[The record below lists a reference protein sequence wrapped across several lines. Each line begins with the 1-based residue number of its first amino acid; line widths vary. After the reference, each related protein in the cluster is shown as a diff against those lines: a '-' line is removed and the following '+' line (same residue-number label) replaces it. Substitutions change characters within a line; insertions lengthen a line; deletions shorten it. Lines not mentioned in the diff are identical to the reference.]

1 MISLKNKLYDFKS
14 FFKCGIINENVVK
27 ILLLILRCTMYNKK
41 MYDLG
46 SNPSA
51 IRDLF
56 EYGKRR
62 KQEIGNEFVFD
73 FSLGNP
79 SVPAPSIVNE
89 TLTDL
94 ITNTDPSILHGYTSA
109 VGDVKVRKSIAE
121 YLNKTYK
128 SNVSSDLIYLTVG
141 AAASLTISLNAI
153 VNEGDEVVVIAPF
166 FPEYKVFVEKA
177 GATLVTVA
185 SDEKTFLPDV
195 EKIKCNINQ
204 NTKAIIINYPNNPTG
219 VMIDHETLQALCEM
233 LNECEK
239 KYQHPIYL
247 ISDEPYRELLYNNI
261 EYLFVTN
268 YYKNSIVCYSF
279 SKSLS
284 LPGERIGYI
293 LVNPLCENAK
303 EVYFA
308 VCGAGRSLGFV
319 CAPALFQYMIPK
331 CLGYTSDLSVY
342 ELNRN
347 LLYDNLTKIGYEVVK
362 PDGAFYLFVKALEG
376 DALSFCEKAKKY
388 ELLIVPSNSFGC
400 NGYVRISYCVD
411 TEMIKR
417 SLSSFKA
424 LYDSY
429 KEV

>member
-14 FFKCGIINENVVK
+14 FFKCGIINEIVVK

-128 SNVSSDLIYLTVG
+128 SNFSSDLIYLTVG

-219 VMIDHETLQALCEM
+219 VMIDHETLQALCVM

-261 EYLFVTN
+261 EYLFITN

-319 CAPALFQYMIPK
+319 CAPALFQYMIPN

-376 DALSFCEKAKKY
+376 DALSFCERAKKY

-424 LYDSY
+424 IYDSN